1 MLIGFDFKSK
11 RRPLA
16 EFVTYGVALCPSSTN
31 SIGTIMVH
39 LYAGK
44 SACNASACV
53 LSLSLSPLKR
63 IFNLKNVRL
72 YAL

>member
-1 MLIGFDFKSK
+1 
-11 RRPLA
+11 
-16 EFVTYGVALCPSSTN
+16 
-31 SIGTIMVH
+31 MVR

-53 LSLSLSPLKR
+53 LPLSLSPLKR
-63 IFNLKNVRL
+63 ILNLMNMRL

>member
-1 MLIGFDFKSK
+1 
-11 RRPLA
+11 
-16 EFVTYGVALCPSSTN
+16 
-31 SIGTIMVH
+31 MVQ

-53 LSLSLSPLKR
+53 LSSLSLSPLKR